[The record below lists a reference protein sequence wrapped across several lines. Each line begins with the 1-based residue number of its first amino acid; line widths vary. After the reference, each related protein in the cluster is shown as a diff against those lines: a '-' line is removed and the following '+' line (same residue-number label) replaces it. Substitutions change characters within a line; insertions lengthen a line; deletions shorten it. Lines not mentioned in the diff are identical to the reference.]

1 MTTKELKQTI
11 SQALG
16 VKTRDISVRLG
27 GDSLSHYI
35 LVQSSTVNLW
45 DASEVMSS
53 LFPSYKASSCVFA
66 TINRS
71 SL

>member
-11 SQALG
+11 SKALG
-16 VKTRDISVRLG
+16 VKAKDISVRVG
-27 GDSLSHYI
+27 GDSLRPYI

-45 DASEVMSS
+45 DASDVLSP

-66 TINRS
+66 TITRS